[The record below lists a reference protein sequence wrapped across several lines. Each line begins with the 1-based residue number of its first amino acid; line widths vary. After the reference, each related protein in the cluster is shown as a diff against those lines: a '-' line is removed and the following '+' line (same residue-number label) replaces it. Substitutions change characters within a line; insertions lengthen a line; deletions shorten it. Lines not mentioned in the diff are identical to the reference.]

1 MHVPDTPHVPATTGT
16 CEPPKVPHQCTKPA
30 RSSLLPT
37 ICAVQEVWPWQ
48 QTEAG
53 AKVDPWHVPCIKPE
67 PGGICVGGV
76 TCGQGSVQGMHARP
90 REAWPPGTTQL

>member
-1 MHVPDTPHVPATTGT
+1 MQVPWTLHVPATTGT
-16 CEPPKVPHQCTKPA
+16 SEPPKVPHQCTKPA

-53 AKVDPWHVPCIKPE
+53 EKTVPWQVPCINPE
-67 PGGICVGGV
+67 PGGICGGGV
-76 TCGQGSVQGMHARP
+76 TGGQEPVQGMQARP